1 MKEHFFT
8 AVVQHRKTIIV
19 LFLLATILS
28 LFLQQ
33 KVDVNYDINDYLP
46 QESPSTVSLELMK
59 EEFGGEISNAR
70 VMITDVSIAEALE
83 YKEKLQSIDGVL
95 EVTWLD
101 DTENIFAPTETM
113 DKNTAESYYL
123 NENALFSVTVE
134 EEKLLSAVN
143 DIRSLIG
150 ADNAMTGSAVST
162 ATATESTVS
171 EIRII
176 SVFSVL
182 FVLVILIFTTKSWLD
197 PILVL
202 LGLGAAVFINAGTNL
217 IFGEISFVTN
227 AAGNILQ
234 LAISLDFS
242 VFLLHRYYECRG
254 KYGSPEQDMVMA
266 LKKAFTA
273 VCCSAVT
280 VMIGFLALSVMRFR
294 IGPDLGLALAKGICI
309 SLLTVLTLTPAIL
322 VSAEKYTQKFN
333 HRPFLPSFRKLGKF
347 ATKAMIPLVCLFLL
361 LPIPCFIA
369 SDSNHYFYGSSH
381 IFGAGTEVGDDT
393 EAIQDIFGKNDT
405 YVLLVPKGNTA
416 QEEALSR
423 DLQNINQVS
432 SIISY
437 VDSAGETIPQEYLDE
452 ETLSL
457 LESEHYSRMVIQV
470 DAEYEGDA
478 TFSLVKEIRSIA
490 QSYYPDTYYLAG
502 EGVSTYDLMETISA
516 DRLKVE
522 LIAIGAVLIVLLVAW
537 RSLSLPFI
545 LVLVIK
551 TSIWL
556 NLSIPFLTGNDVFY
570 IAYLIISAV
579 QLGVSV
585 DYAILFT
592 DRYKE
597 FRQKEPPRE
606 AIIDTISATF
616 VPIMTSGIALT
627 VVGFLMGM
635 VSSHGILAQIGFFL
649 GRGTFLSLAAVIF
662 VLPGLLCLLD
672 RFIEKTTQN
681 THFYPIPKEANNK

>member
-1 MKEHFFT
+1 MKEHFFS
-8 AVVQHRKTIIV
+8 AVVRHRKTIIIT
-19 LFLLATILS
+19 FFLATILS

-33 KVDVNYDINDYLP
+33 KVDVNYDINAYLP
-46 QESPSTVSLELMK
+46 KESPSTVSLDIMK

-70 VMITDVSIAEALE
+70 IMITDVSIAEALG
-83 YKEKLQSIDGVL
+83 YKEKLQGIDGVL

-101 DTENIFAPTETM
+101 DVESIVAPSETM
-113 DKNTAESYYL
+113 DTKTTDSYYRDG
-123 NENALFSVTVE
+123 NALFSVTIE
-134 EEKLLSAVN
+134 EESLLSAV
-143 DIRSLIG
+143 DEIRTLIG
-150 ADNAMTGSAVST
+150 SDNAMTGSAVST
-162 ATATESTVS
+162 ANATESTVS

-182 FVLVILIFTTKSWLD
+182 FVLLILILTTKSWLD
-197 PILVL
+197 PILIL

-254 KYGSPEQDMVMA
+254 KYGSPEKDMTMA
-266 LKKAFTA
+266 LQKAFTA

-309 SLLTVLTLTPAIL
+309 SLLTVLTLTPALL
-322 VSAEKYTQKFN
+322 VAAEKYTQKFI
-333 HRPFLPSFRKLGKF
+333 HRPFLPGFEKLGKV

-369 SDSNHYFYGSSH
+369 SNSNHYFYGSSH
-381 IFGAGTEVGDDT
+381 IFSEGTEVGDDT
-393 EAIQDIFGKNDT
+393 TAIQDIFGKNDT

-416 QEEALSR
+416 QEEALSKE
-423 DLQNINQVS
+423 LQAIPQVS
-432 SIISY
+432 SILSY
-437 VDSAGETIPQEYLDE
+437 VDSAGETIPPEYLDE
-452 ETLSL
+452 DTLSL
-457 LESEHYSRMVIQV
+457 LESEHYSRLVIQV

-478 TFSLVKEIRSIA
+478 TFDLVKEIRSIA
-490 QSYYPDTYYLAG
+490 QEYYPDAYYLAG

-522 LIAIGAVLIVLLVAW
+522 LIAIGAVLLVLLVAW

-556 NLSIPFLTGNDVFY
+556 NLSIPFLTGSNVFY

-597 FRQKEPPRE
+597 FRQRELPKE
-606 AIIDTISATF
+606 AIVHTISTTF

-649 GRGTFLSLAAVIF
+649 GRGTFLSLAAVVFI
-662 VLPGLLCLLD
+662 LPGLLYLLD
-672 RFIEKTTQN
+672 RFIEKTTKN
-681 THFYPIPKEANNK
+681 TNFYSISKEAKNR